1 MQHSRQFDRATIRTM
16 EMVRAEMMERGM
28 VPDADTPIPAS
39 NLAQFPV
46 EWVFPGWIP
55 AGKLSLLLGPLGIG
69 KSLVSLDLAAR
80 ISRGLE
86 MPLSNFQADPADVMI
101 FAGQDGATDTIG
113 PRLEAAGA
121 DLTRIHMFPGG
132 GHDKLNDARLLE
144 LLIDKYSPALVIV
157 DPIQLA
163 SGRQRSGS
171 TIIAATPIARIA
183 RIAEF
188 TTAAILMVYSSA
200 ESAVSGQLTA
210 SACAQF
216 AAAAR
221 SVMLISRDS
230 TPDKRLLVHLKG
242 NLAPSPTALRVSL
255 SATDEYSQPFC
266 QMG

>member
-1 MQHSRQFDRATIRTM
+1 
-16 EMVRAEMMERGM
+16 
-28 VPDADTPIPAS
+28 
-39 NLAQFPV
+39 
-46 EWVFPGWIP
+46 
-55 AGKLSLLLGPLGIG
+55 
-69 KSLVSLDLAAR
+69 
-80 ISRGLE
+80 
-86 MPLSNFQADPADVMI
+86 
-101 FAGQDGATDTIG
+101 
-113 PRLEAAGA
+113 
-121 DLTRIHMFPGG
+121 MFPGG

-210 SACAQF
+210 SACAQY

-221 SVMLISRDS
+221 SVMLISRDTS
-230 TPDKRLLVHLKG
+230 PDSRLLVHLKG
-242 NLAPSPTALRVSL
+242 NLAPSPTALRFSI
-255 SATDEYSQPFC
+255 SATDEYSQPSVHWAEPAEDVSADMVAENEPVAAAALRSAESFLRKALKPGRIESRKLQEMAAEQGIAPRTLKRARQQLTRAC
-266 QMG
+266 RVDGLGANGKWMVELEPGESTKTA